1 MKSTITLPKQSRF
14 LVVNQ
19 KRKLSISTQNIIMH
33 EEYINYT
40 LIHLQDG
47 TQRLYARTL
56 SHFQKLLINDH
67 FIRVHQSYL
76 VNSIFILNY
85 DEKGSRL
92 YLENNIEVNISR
104 RKKKNLSALIC

>member
-1 MKSTITLPKQSRF
+1 MKSTIVLSQHSR
-14 LVVNQ
+14 LLMVNQ
-19 KRKLSISTQNIIMH
+19 KRKISISIQSIIML
-33 EEYINYT
+33 EGYVNYT

-47 TQRLYARTL
+47 TQKLYARTL

-76 VNSIFILNY
+76 VNSIFILSY

-92 YLENNIEVNISR
+92 FLKNNIEVKISR
-104 RKKKNLSALIC
+104 RKKKNLSALI